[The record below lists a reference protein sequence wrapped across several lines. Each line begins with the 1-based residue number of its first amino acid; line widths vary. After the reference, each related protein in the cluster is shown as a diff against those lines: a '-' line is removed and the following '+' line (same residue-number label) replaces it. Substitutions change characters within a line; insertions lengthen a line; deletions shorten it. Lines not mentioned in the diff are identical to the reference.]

1 MKMLYPISTR
11 ILLKSR
17 LTHKIGG
24 IVVRLDG
31 DPDVLEMAVDI
42 LHVPKVGGSSLMKK
56 EQLVEHVEH
65 LR

>member
-1 MKMLYPISTR
+1 
-11 ILLKSR
+11 
-17 LTHKIGG
+17 
-24 IVVRLDG
+24 VRLDG